1 MTDILVNLGT
11 CFWGWISVM
20 NVKSLRI
27 SAVRG
32 HCITPTLLAQ
42 GPQGPQ
48 DLASAYV
55 PGHPDHHTEFPLAPR
70 THRTLS
76 RQPPDSRPPW
86 NHAHPARPL
95 CPFFRKPFPL
105 WYSPFKTQCVIVSE
119 SCSPGG
125 ELQGG
130 SSGIMFLSSLTHPV
144 IPQIYIFFSYRK
156 YLSSTFHSWIL
167 TWEAAWS
174 KTSHFPALRES
185 TYYTRQQAMNI
196 NKYIP
201 SVRWCKEQW

>member
-42 GPQGPQ
+42 GT
-48 DLASAYV
+48 DLASAYI
-55 PGHPDHHTEFPLAPR
+55 PGHPDHHTEFPPAPR

-105 WYSPFKTQCVIVSE
+105 WYRPFKTQCVIVSE
-119 SCSPGG
+119 SRSPGG

-130 SSGIMFLSSLTHPV
+130 SSVVMFLSSLTHPV
-144 IPQIYIFFSYRK
+144 MPQIFI
-156 YLSSTFHSWIL
+156 
-167 TWEAAWS
+167 E
-174 KTSHFPALRES
+174 HFPQLDIDMGGSLEQDISLPCPQGVHILHKA
-185 TYYTRQQAMNI
+185 TG
-196 NKYIP
+196 NKH
-201 SVRWCKEQW
+201 K